1 MRINMKKIT
10 TSLLMMVLALP
21 STLSALELDKDGY
34 YLIHNA
40 DELVQ
45 YREANEKK
53 SGING
58 RLAADIDLSSVCGI
72 INGDTINWEPIN
84 FPKSSFDGA
93 NHTISNFYYN
103 SPDSSN
109 VGFFKEIKQVS
120 NLILKNAY
128 VKGNK
133 NVIGF
138 AKAKKINNCHFEGIV
153 EGGDNISVMTCDTLT
168 NSSNYGCCFGNE
180 NVFGMIANKY
190 VENCYNRGDIYGTK
204 KTAAFISEYLGDQRN
219 LYNVGKIR
227 SDIEEDGISNSSSIS
242 YCYVL
247 DTFSTSFDRNKNKS
261 ESFYIF
267 PLSKFNDG
275 SVADSLNKYVTV
287 HPKSDNNCQL
297 LSWGQGKNGFPHFEH
312 VDLQPTENH
321 VVEFT
326 GAYNGFERIQN
337 GTVKLP
343 KSTDPMYEYDFET
356 FDGTGLDKDTIIDVY
371 YSFNTTLEKDT
382 DGFYLIK
389 DAQDL
394 ITYREFVNKDL
405 PMDGRLAAD
414 IDLSTVCG
422 EKKGSWT
429 PINAYRQIFD
439 GAGHTIS
446 NLYISSYGGY
456 SPFGIALFA
465 EIEVIKNTT
474 LKNAYVKLSDYYST
488 SPAAGIAARCELM
501 YNCHF
506 EGIVIGQDEASAL
519 TSYCHEIVNCSNY
532 GFCMTENSYYSDCD
546 CDKNASA
553 WNAHQVI
560 NCYNRGKIISNG
572 ISSVCN
578 FGSSSISSANFYNA
592 GILKDTISV
601 LMSKESSTGRNSV
614 ESCYNLKRKG
624 DIYKD
629 SIATNLDLSS
639 FTSGAVTDSLND
651 YVSQNKYELNFFE
664 GGDWRDIED
673 MPKIELLS
681 WVQGDD
687 GFPRFKNVDLK
698 PTNAYI
704 INFVGAYNAKEITFD
719 GTVDVPKPDIEG
731 IDYIMENSFDGKN
744 ITSDTIVRVSAVTND
759 SFKLAKDS
767 DGFYL
772 INNKNDLLYFS
783 AAVNNGATKL
793 NARMTNDIDLEYE
806 LDDFNNWNPIGS
818 YSTHSTHHG
827 MDEVFTDTTSYEGI
841 FDGADHSISNLY
853 ISSNPCNYKNAVLF
867 LSIKNATVKNL
878 VLKNSYLGSEKE
890 TALIGH
896 AENSTIVNC
905 GTEAN
910 FIAITNS
917 DIAAICGSAWNCKI
931 ENCYNIGN
939 IVDDRREYPNYAF
952 VGGVKGAKENPT
964 IVQNGYSIM
973 TSNNTKEEYPILFC
987 SEDIVNIS
995 HCYVDIDS
1003 SPAVVVKAP
1012 VIGISDDELKS
1023 EKFVN
1028 KLNQWVDS
1036 MNAAQSE
1043 IVYYKWEIDSNDGY
1057 PKFKKGDVTDA
1068 NDKIQSTQN
1077 ELTIYAVGKDLY
1089 IQSSEKGHATIF
1101 DISGKSI
1108 GSIIYDE
1115 GLTTV
1120 SGLSSGVYLIGG
1132 TKIIIR

>member
-40 DELVQ
+40 KELAE
-45 YREANEKK
+45 YRTTCKD
-53 SGING
+53 GMNG
-58 RLAADIDLSSVCGI
+58 RLTADIDLSSVCGI
-72 INGDTINWEPIN
+72 INGDTINWDPIYA
-84 FPKSSFDGA
+84 PKSSFDGA

-138 AKAKKINNCHFEGIV
+138 AKAKKIDNCHFEGIV

-204 KTAAFISEYLGDQRN
+204 KTAAFRSEYLGDQRN

-227 SDIEEDGISNSSSIS
+227 SDIGEDGISNSSSIS

-247 DTFSTSFDRNKNKS
+247 DTFSTSFDRDKNKS

-297 LSWGQGKNGFPHFEH
+297 LSWGQGKDGFPHFEH

-326 GAYNGFERIQN
+326 GAYKGFSRIQN
-337 GTVKLP
+337 GSITLP

-371 YSFNTTLEKDT
+371 YSFNTTLQKDT

-422 EKKGSWT
+422 EKKGSWA
-429 PINAYRQIFD
+429 PIQASSQIFD

-446 NLYISSYGGY
+446 NLYISSYGNH

-474 LKNAYVKLSDYYST
+474 LKNAYVKVSDHYSA

-519 TSYCHEIVNCSNY
+519 TSNCYKIVNCSNY

-553 WNAHQVI
+553 WNAYYVK

-572 ISSVCN
+572 VSSVCN
-578 FGSSSISSANFYNA
+578 FGSSSISSSNFYNA

-601 LMSKESSTGRNSV
+601 LMSRENTTGRNSV

-624 DIYKD
+624 DIFKD
-629 SIATNLDLSS
+629 SIVINLDLSS

-664 GGDWRDIED
+664 DRNSRDIED

-698 PTNAYI
+698 PTPVYLV
-704 INFVGAYNAKEITFD
+704 NFVGAYNAKEISFD
-719 GTVDVPKPDIEG
+719 GTVELPKPAIEG
-731 IDYIMENSFDGKN
+731 LDYIMENNFDGGN
-744 ITSDTIVRVSAVTND
+744 ITSDTTVKISVALND
-759 SFKLAKDS
+759 SFKLAKDA
-767 DGFYL
+767 DGFCL
-772 INNKNDLLYFS
+772 INDKDDLLYFS
-783 AAVNNGATKL
+783 AAVNNGATNL
-793 NARMTNDIDLEYE
+793 NARLTNDIDLGYE
-806 LDDFNNWNPIGS
+806 LDEFNNWVPIGS
-818 YSTHSTHHG
+818 YSYSPTHHG
-827 MDEVFTDTTSYEGI
+827 LDEVFTDTASYEGI
-841 FDGADHSISNLY
+841 FDGAGHSISNLY
-853 ISSNPCNYKNAVLF
+853 VSSNPCNYKNAVLF

-878 VLKNSYLGSEKE
+878 ILKNSYLGSEKE

-939 IVDDRREYPNYAF
+939 IMDDRREYPNYAF

-1012 VIGISDDELKS
+1012 VIGLSDNEIKS

-1036 MNAAQSE
+1036 MNAVQSE
-1043 IVYYKWEIDSNDGY
+1043 IVYYKWETDSNDGY
-1057 PKFKKGDVTDA
+1057 PKFKKGDVTNAD
-1068 NDKIQSTQN
+1068 NMNQSLLN
-1077 ELTIYAVGKDLY
+1077 GLTIYAVGKDLY
-1089 IQSSEKGHATIF
+1089 IQSSEKGHVSIF
-1101 DISGKSI
+1101 DINGKSV
-1108 GSIIYDE
+1108 GNIIYNE